1 MPQIALVHD
10 VFFQPDGRS
19 RLIDTLGEARDRGA
33 VLAVLPELPCDPWYP
48 AERVSAEG
56 TAEGAAQEWEDVEGA
71 RHALLSQ
78 ASAEAGLGLVGGAI
92 VRDPRSGLRRSTAL
106 VFDAAGTLAAS
117 YAKIHLPQEP
127 GFWERDH
134 YHPGL
139 EPPRSIHVCGLRLG
153 VQLCSDLNRPQGVA
167 LLAAQGVEL
176 VAGPRATERATW
188 DRWRMVLRAS
198 ALTSGSFLVSVN
210 RPGPER
216 GVGIGGPSIAIDPD
230 GEVLAESEDRLS
242 IVDLDLEHVA
252 RARAGYPGYLEHEGE
267 VYARGWAALSD
278 SLPG

>member
-48 AERVSAEG
+48 AERVSG
-56 TAEGAAQEWEDVEGA
+56 EGAAEEWEDAGGA

-78 ASAEAGLGLVGGAI
+78 ASAEVGLGLVGGAI
-92 VRDPRSGLRRSTAL
+92 VRDPQSGRRHGTAL

-134 YHPGL
+134 YDPGL
-139 EPPRSIHVCGLRLG
+139 GPPKPTQVCGLCLG
-153 VQLCSDLNRPQGVA
+153 VQICSDLNRPQGIA

-188 DRWRMVLRAS
+188 GRWRMVLRAS
-198 ALTSGSFLVSVN
+198 ALTTGSFLVSVN

-216 GVGIGGPSIAIDPD
+216 GVAIGGPSIAIDPD
-230 GEVLAESEDRLS
+230 GEVLAETEDRLS
-242 IVDLDLEHVA
+242 IVDLDLKHVA
-252 RARAGYPGYLEHEGE
+252 RARAGYPGYLEHGGQ
-267 VYARGWAALSD
+267 VYARGWAALAS
-278 SLPG
+278 SAPG